1 MSHSDL
7 SVPEYALL
15 NSVMS
20 TLKIGAV
27 VLNSQQQITLW
38 NTWMEKHSG
47 HALSAVMGRNLFD
60 LFPELRKSRILP
72 GVQQALQFN
81 LPSLLSQTL
90 NKAPFA
96 LYSTPADEARQ
107 IRMQQAV
114 AIIPLKVPG
123 LARHCLIQINDVSAA
138 VAREKLLLEQALELR
153 SQSYSDGLTGIAN
166 RRHFDINIEKEMRR
180 SKRTGTPLSLAL
192 IDIDYFK
199 AYNDNYGHQQGDD
212 CLIRVA
218 KTLSGAM
225 RRPGDLVARYGGEEF
240 AVILPET
247 SADNAAHML
256 EAIRQQIADLEVP
269 HESSEAGTHVT
280 VSIGVA
286 TRCTEQPLE
295 VTDLIGQADRAL
307 YQAKGN
313 GRNCVAS
320 FDANCKI

>member
-1 MSHSDL
+1 MSQTDSFA
-7 SVPEYALL
+7 PESLLL

-27 VLNSQQQITLW
+27 VLNASQQIILW

-47 HALSAVMGRNLFD
+47 HTQAEVLGRNLFD

-72 GVQQALQFN
+72 AVQQALVSNF
-81 LPSLLSQTL
+81 PSLLSQTL

-96 LYSTPADEARQ
+96 LYSTPTDEAAQ
-107 IRMQQAV
+107 TRMQQAV
-114 AIIPLKVPG
+114 AVIPLKVANLG
-123 LARHCLIQINDVSAA
+123 RHCLIQINDVSAA

-153 SQSYSDGLTGIAN
+153 SQTFSDGLTGIAN
-166 RRHFDINIEKEMRR
+166 RRHFDINIDKEMRR
-180 SKRTGTPLSLAL
+180 AKRTGTDLSLAL

-199 AYNDNYGHQQGDD
+199 AYNDHYGHQQGDD

-218 KTLSGAM
+218 KALSDAV

-240 AVILPET
+240 AIIMPET
-247 SADNAAHML
+247 NAMNAAQIM
-256 EAIRQQIADLEVP
+256 EAIRLRIAALAIE
-269 HESSEAGTHVT
+269 HEHSIVTRHIT

-286 TRCTEQPLE
+286 TRNTDSPIE
-295 VTDLIGQADRAL
+295 VTELIGQADRAL

-313 GRNCVAS
+313 GRNGTVT
-320 FDANCKI
+320 FDIGCAV

>member
-1 MSHSDL
+1 MSHSDMPVTEC
-7 SVPEYALL
+7 SLL
-15 NSVMS
+15 DSVMS

-27 VLNSQQQITLW
+27 VLNAHQQIILW

-47 HALSAVMGRNLFD
+47 HAQAAVMGRNLFD

-72 GVQQALQFN
+72 AVQQALQNNF
-81 LPSLLSQTL
+81 PSLLSQTL

-96 LYSTPADEARQ
+96 LYSTPADEAAQ
-107 IRMQQAV
+107 NRMQQAV
-114 AIIPLKVPG
+114 AVIPLKVASM
-123 LARHCLIQINDVSAA
+123 ARHCLIQINDVSAA

-153 SQSYSDGLTGIAN
+153 SQTFSDGLTGIAN

-199 AYNDNYGHQQGDD
+199 AYNDHYGHQQGDD

-218 KTLSGAM
+218 KALSGAM

-247 SADNAAHML
+247 GAENAAHMM
-256 EAIRQQIADLEVP
+256 EVIRQQIAALKIEHGNSAV
-269 HESSEAGTHVT
+269 ATHVT

-286 TRCTEQPLE
+286 TRDMDEALE

-313 GRNCVAS
+313 GRNGVVI
-320 FDANCKI
+320 FDANCKL